1 MKKHQLGFTSAA
13 EVGIIGVVSQ
23 LPDYR
28 LAHFLSKHCGIHL
41 VKYPDLPFLNDVKGS
56 IGAYPFFNS
65 PPDDYGVECSC
76 IANRNREQVSLVPAL
91 KQIDYFLVFQNLH
104 DRFNL
109 KELVTAGRSI
119 PGVQMIQA
127 LDQSKIPR
135 LDELL
140 SWIELH
146 MHQINEPGK
155 PS

>member
-1 MKKHQLGFTSAA
+1 MKKHQLGFTTAA
-13 EVGIIGVVSQ
+13 EVGVIGVVSQ

-41 VKYPDLPFLNDVKGS
+41 MKYPDLSYANDVKGS
-56 IGAYPFFNS
+56 TANYPFFAS
-65 PPDDYGVECSC
+65 SPDDYGVECSC
-76 IANRNREQVSLVPAL
+76 IANKSREIVLLVPVL

-104 DRFNL
+104 DRFDL
-109 KELVTAGRSI
+109 QELVAAGRSI

-127 LDQSKIPR
+127 LDQAKIPR

-146 MHQINEPGK
+146 MHKTNESGN